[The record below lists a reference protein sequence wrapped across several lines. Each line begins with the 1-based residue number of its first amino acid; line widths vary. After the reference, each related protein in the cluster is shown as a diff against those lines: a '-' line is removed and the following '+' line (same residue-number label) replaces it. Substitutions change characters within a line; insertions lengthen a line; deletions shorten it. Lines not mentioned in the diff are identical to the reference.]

1 MQLRF
6 RKMLKVQKIVLHVN
20 VVSQASG
27 LLSSGIK
34 SVLDVGNTV
43 CIQMPKRAIVLCFT
57 IQKEIF
63 MLPFR
68 CLNKGYEAIKPPF
81 RLVHRIYKALIRED
95 PSPAELLTGEK
106 NPSATKIIASSR
118 QLRCSVMKAIN
129 KENNYRSRLSSYQ
142 RQLEKWKLENE
153 KRTEEIHK
161 ITLEEKELMKAVA
174 SALRYIKSLKV
185 KREKLND
192 CFSKNVTNMIN
203 SGDISE
209 EKLHVMQKELKNID
223 AIINDKKNVCLNLL
237 AQGRAPSD
245 DFLGGLTPSK
255 VQKRTSVKFDVSH
268 IPVQTEP
275 VQKVLSLLMDENM
288 YLKTRLSTTHD
299 KLEDILKLSESIN
312 REVVVL
318 SEKFTQMAA
327 VNNEMTDLQQKLD
340 REREMLKDVEAD
352 RDQMRYKLETLASII
367 REEEEFL
374 ASTESSVEDG
384 SFVSFA
390 EDLDEVSTV

>member
-1 MQLRF
+1 MGSDYVMSLSEA
-6 RKMLKVQKIVLHVN
+6 
-20 VVSQASG
+20 VSQASG
-27 LLSSGIK
+27 LLFSGIK

-81 RLVHRIYKALIRED
+81 RLVHRIYKALTRED

-106 NPSATKIIASSR
+106 NPTPSKIIASSR

-129 KENNYRSRLSSYQ
+129 KENNYKSRLSSYQ

-174 SALRYIKSLKV
+174 SALRYIKSLKL

-192 CFSKNVTNMIN
+192 CFSKNITNMIN
-203 SGDISE
+203 GDLSE
-209 EKLHVMQKELKNID
+209 EKLLVMQKEMKNID

-237 AQGRAPSD
+237 TQGRAPTD
-245 DFLGGLTPSK
+245 DLLGGSVPSK
-255 VQKRTSVKFDVSH
+255 VQKRTSVKFDVSQ
-268 IPVQTEP
+268 IPTQTEP
-275 VQKVLSLLMDENM
+275 VQKILSLLIDENM
-288 YLKTRLSTTHD
+288 YLKSRLSTTHD

-384 SFVSFA
+384 SFVSFTD
-390 EDLDEVSTV
+390 DLDREVSTV

>member
-1 MQLRF
+1 MGSD
-6 RKMLKVQKIVLHVN
+6 N
-20 VVSQASG
+20 VMSLSEAVSQASG

-81 RLVHRIYKALIRED
+81 LFVHRIYKALTRED
-95 PSPAELLTGEK
+95 PSPVELLTGEK
-106 NPSATKIIASSR
+106 NPSAAKIIASSR
-118 QLRCSVMKAIN
+118 QLRYTVMKAIN
-129 KENNYRSRLSSYQ
+129 KEHNYRSRLSSYQ
-142 RQLEKWKLENE
+142 RQLEKWKMENE

-161 ITLEEKELMKAVA
+161 ITLEEKELMKSVA

-192 CFSKNVTNMIN
+192 CFSKNITNMIN
-203 SGDISE
+203 NGDISE
-209 EKLHVMQKELKNID
+209 EKLLVMQKEMKNID

-237 AQGRAPSD
+237 TQGRAPTD
-245 DFLGGLTPSK
+245 DLLGGSTQSK
-255 VQKRTSVKFDVSH
+255 VQKRTSAKLDASQ
-268 IPVQTEP
+268 IPAQTEP

-288 YLKTRLSTTHD
+288 YLKSRLSTTHD

-327 VNNEMTDLQQKLD
+327 VNNEMSDLQQKLN
-340 REREMLKDVEAD
+340 REREMLQDVEAD

-374 ASTESSVEDG
+374 ASTKSSVEDG
-384 SFVSFA
+384 SFVSFTDDDVDG
-390 EDLDEVSTV
+390 ELSIV